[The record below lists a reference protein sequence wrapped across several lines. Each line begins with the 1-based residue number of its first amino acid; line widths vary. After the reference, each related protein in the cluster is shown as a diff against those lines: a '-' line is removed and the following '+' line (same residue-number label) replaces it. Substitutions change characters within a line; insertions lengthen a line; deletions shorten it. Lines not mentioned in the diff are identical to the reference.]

1 MVECEF
7 IPDTLT
13 HLAVPIDS
21 LTPYEGNARRG
32 NMDGITAS
40 IRNHGQY
47 RPIVVNSRQID
58 GTSNVI
64 LAGNHTWQAMVDAG
78 ASHIA
83 VTFVDVDADR
93 AARINLIDNKLSDS
107 ATNDI
112 DALFAQLSAL
122 PDIAGTGYSPDE
134 MDDLIIQLGRVEVM
148 PFVEFH
154 GTYAE
159 TEAEFE
165 RRRQAAALALRG
177 DGAVAVDARPET
189 PNGTGVV
196 PLTYKQFV
204 VAMSTDLY
212 AQMMRDIEAL
222 SERYECGDRAAVVAE
237 ALHREAKR

>member
-7 IPDTLT
+7 IPDTLM
-13 HLAVPIDS
+13 HLAVSIDS
-21 LTPYEGNARRG
+21 LTPYERNARRG
-32 NMDGITAS
+32 NIDDITAS

-47 RPIVVNSRQID
+47 RPIVVNRRQID
-58 GTSNVI
+58 GRSNVI

-93 AARINLIDNKLSDS
+93 AGRINLIDNKLSDS

-112 DALFAQLSAL
+112 DALLAQLNAL
-122 PDIAGTGYSPDE
+122 PDITGTGYSPDE
-134 MDDLIIQLGRVEVM
+134 MDDLITQLGRVEVM

-154 GTYAE
+154 GIYAE

-165 RRRQAAALALRG
+165 ERRQAAALARRG
-177 DGAVAVDARPET
+177 NGAVSVEARPET
-189 PNGTGVV
+189 RNGTGVV

-204 VAMSTDLY
+204 VAMPADLY
-212 AQMMRDIEAL
+212 AQMMRDIEIL
-222 SERYECGDRAAVVAE
+222 SERYKCGERAAVVAE
-237 ALHREAKR
+237 ALHREADR